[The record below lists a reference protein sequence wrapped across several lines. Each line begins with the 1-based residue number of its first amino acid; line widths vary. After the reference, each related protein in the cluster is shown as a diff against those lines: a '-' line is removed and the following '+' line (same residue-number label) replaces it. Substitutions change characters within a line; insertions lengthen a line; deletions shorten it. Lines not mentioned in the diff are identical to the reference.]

1 MAAELKCVE
10 YGHTAMAYSNHLPR
24 SETENEPGSIT
35 TVLRPFF
42 LDHQIPEQS
51 PAWHPHNRSHTMPNR
66 NFFFLSLAAV
76 IGGVVLQ
83 LFSMSQTSAAVESV
97 ARSIELPAEQR
108 TAARV
113 EANQLLKRGE
123 TLQRVGMG
131 CSMIGIVL
139 MAVSIRRREPAK
151 PSIIVGLLGIQTA
164 LTLIFV

>member
-1 MAAELKCVE
+1 
-10 YGHTAMAYSNHLPR
+10 
-24 SETENEPGSIT
+24 
-35 TVLRPFF
+35 
-42 LDHQIPEQS
+42 
-51 PAWHPHNRSHTMPNR
+51 MPNR